1 MEFFQVQI
9 SLMRQNVSK
18 ETPQCT
24 SQRLPMSTIGKLQR
38 NALSFVD
45 ERGPFVFFRPNLS
58 EGLAQPQT
66 ATESNARK
74 RLGDHQGGPSEGRE
88 FCNFSGGTHLEQIVD
103 LQYFSHIDR
112 TLPLRLE
119 YINVLI

>member
-9 SLMRQNVSK
+9 SWMRQNANR

-24 SQRLPMSTIGKLQR
+24 SQRLPMSTIGTLWR
-38 NALSFVD
+38 NAL
-45 ERGPFVFFRPNLS
+45 VFNPLWLPSTALGYAMRPNRRLR
-58 EGLAQPQT
+58 L
-66 ATESNARK
+66 RVK
-74 RLGDHQGGPSEGRE
+74 RIGPSESRE

-103 LQYFSHIDR
+103 LKYFAHIDR
-112 TLPLRLE
+112 TLPLRLK